1 MAYLAKEALLAVDF
15 QAINIPEYW
24 VRSGAYTMLI
34 GDVNLVITKPKSLHD
49 QVVFASDIL
58 TIAFDL

>member
-1 MAYLAKEALLAVDF
+1 
-15 QAINIPEYW
+15 
-24 VRSGAYTMLI
+24 MLI